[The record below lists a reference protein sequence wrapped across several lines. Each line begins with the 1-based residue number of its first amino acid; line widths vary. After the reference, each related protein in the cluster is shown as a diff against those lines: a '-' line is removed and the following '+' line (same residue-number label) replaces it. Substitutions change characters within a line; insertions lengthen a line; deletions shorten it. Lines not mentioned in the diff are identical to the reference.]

1 MPRRERQRLTRE
13 AKTRGDC
20 YLCGKAGTFPVDEFG
35 GHKCPGCVQDLAQMR
50 MKYALKKVDSP
61 MWGDNATG
69 YRLKGD
75 VR

>member
-1 MPRRERQRLTRE
+1 MDRGQQRARSL
-13 AKTRGDC
+13 AQGNC
-20 YLCGKAGTFPVDEFG
+20 YLCGKVGTFPVDEFG
-35 GHKCPGCVQDLAQMR
+35 GHACPECVQDLAQMR